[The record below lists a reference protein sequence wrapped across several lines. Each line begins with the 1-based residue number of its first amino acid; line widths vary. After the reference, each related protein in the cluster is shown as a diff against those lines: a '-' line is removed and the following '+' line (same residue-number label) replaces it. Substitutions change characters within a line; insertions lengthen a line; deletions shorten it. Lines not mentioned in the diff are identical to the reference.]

1 MTESENRSKNRSEYA
16 GLEKRLIKSI
26 SDEDLNTL
34 RKGGSGIFG
43 GLGLSAELNN
53 FPGPMHVLR
62 FEKELKL
69 SDEQR
74 KNIQQIADE
83 KQREAISIGE
93 EFIAAEKHLDSH
105 FVNASMSGM
114 ELKDLTARSAE
125 IFGRLRYC
133 HLISHLKTKELLSK
147 DQVNLYNKICGYSK

>member
-1 MTESENRSKNRSEYA
+1 MSESENRSEYA
-16 GLEKRLIKSI
+16 GLEKRTIKSI
-26 SDEDLNTL
+26 SDEDLIAL
-34 RKGGSGIFG
+34 RKGQSGIFG

-62 FEKELKL
+62 FEHELKL

-74 KNIQQIADE
+74 KKIQQIADE
-83 KQREAISIGE
+83 KQKEAISIGE

-105 FVNASMSGM
+105 FVNESVSGM
-114 ELKDLTARSAE
+114 ELKVFIDRSAE

-133 HLISHLKTKELLSK
+133 HLILTSENKGC
-147 DQVNLYNKICGYSK
+147 VNKRSN

>member
-1 MTESENRSKNRSEYA
+1 MNESENRSEYA
-16 GLEKRLIKSI
+16 GLEKRIIKSI
-26 SDEDLNTL
+26 SDEDLISL
-34 RKGGSGIFG
+34 KKGGGGIFG

-53 FPGPMHVLR
+53 FPGPIRVLR

-74 KNIQQIADE
+74 KKIQQIADE
-83 KQREAISIGE
+83 KQREATSLGE

-105 FVNASMSGM
+105 FVNESVSSM
-114 ELKDLTARSAE
+114 ELKDLIDRSAE

-133 HLISHLKTKELLSK
+133 HLISHLKTKDVLSQEQI
-147 DQVNLYNKICGYSK
+147 DLYNKICGYSK

>member
-1 MTESENRSKNRSEYA
+1 MSESENRSEYA
-16 GLEKRLIKSI
+16 GLERRIIKSI
-26 SDEDLNTL
+26 SDEDLKAL
-34 RKGGSGIFG
+34 KKGEGGIFG

-53 FPGPMHVLR
+53 FPGPVYVLR

-74 KNIQQIADE
+74 KTIQQIADE
-83 KQREAISIGE
+83 KQREAMSIGE

-105 FVNASMSGM
+105 FVNQSVSNI
-114 ELKDLTARSAE
+114 ELENLINRSAE

-133 HLISHLKTKELLSK
+133 HLISHLKTKDVLSQ
-147 DQVNLYNKICGYSK
+147 DQINLYNKICGYSK

>member
-1 MTESENRSKNRSEYA
+1 MNEHENRSEYA
-16 GLEKRLIKSI
+16 GLEKRTIKSI
-26 SDEDLNTL
+26 SDEDLNAL
-34 RKGGSGIFG
+34 KKGQSGIFG

-74 KNIQQIADE
+74 KKIQQIADE
-83 KQREAISIGE
+83 KQKEATSIGE

-105 FVNASMSGM
+105 FANESVNGI
-114 ELKDLTARSAE
+114 ELNDLTTRSAE

-147 DQVNLYNKICGYSK
+147 NQIDLYNKICGYSK